1 MAVGFPSGTNTFIP
15 SYEASGKLLV
25 SYSRNPKDFALNRYV
40 QIRQAKKSLGYYLK
54 LTPENAARVLSSSA
68 HDFVWHDGNDAPSG
82 EWNTESHEFIPFSTI
97 RYAFPFRLGYKSV
110 EQADWQIKAVHAANS
125 AQQAMTGRTLN
136 VVTKLTTAGNWPS
149 AHTSATG
156 TAFVGGPLN
165 AGTDFRIKKA
175 LNKMAQTIMKATLGV
190 IKPKDL
196 HIVMSPVLADALGRT
211 TEIHEFVKSSP
222 FAQSQI
228 RGDSP
233 SLNGVWG
240 LPDVLYGFPVEV
252 EDSVRVSSRKGATL
266 ASNWLFPDN
275 GLLMVAR
282 PGALVSEGSE
292 PFSTAVIFAYE
303 EMSVE
308 SKDDPDNRRH
318 SGRVVDDYA
327 AELVSTI
334 SGFYLVD
341 ALA

>member
-1 MAVGFPSGTNTFIP
+1 MATGFPSGTNTFIP

-54 LTPENAARVLSSSA
+54 LTPENAARILSTSV
-68 HDFVWHDGNDAPSG
+68 HDAVWHDGQDAPTG

-97 RYAFPFRLGYKSV
+97 RYGFPFRLGYKAV
-110 EQADWQIKAVHAANS
+110 DQADWQIKAVHAANA
-125 AQQAMTGRTLN
+125 AQQCMTGRTLN
-136 VVTKLTTAGNWPS
+136 VVTKLTTAANWPS
-149 AHTSATG
+149 THTSASG
-156 TAFVGGPLN
+156 TAFIGGPLD
-165 AGTDFRIKKA
+165 AGTNFRIKGA
-175 LNKMAQTIMKATLGV
+175 LNKMAQQILKSTLGV

-196 HIVMSPVLADALGRT
+196 HIVMSPVLADKLGRT

-222 FAQSQI
+222 FAQAQI

-233 SLNGVWG
+233 SLNGIWG
-240 LPDVLYGFPVEV
+240 LPDVLYGFPVTV
-252 EDSVRVSSRKGATL
+252 EDAVRVSSRKGATP
-266 ASNWLFPDN
+266 ASSFLFPDN
-275 GLLMVAR
+275 TLLMVAR

-292 PFSTAVIFAYE
+292 AFSTAVLFMYE
-303 EMSVE
+303 EMTVE